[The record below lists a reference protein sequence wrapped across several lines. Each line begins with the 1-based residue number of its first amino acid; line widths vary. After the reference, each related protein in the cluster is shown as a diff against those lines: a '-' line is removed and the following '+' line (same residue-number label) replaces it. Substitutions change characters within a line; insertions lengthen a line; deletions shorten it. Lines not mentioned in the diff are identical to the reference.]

1 MVEHQ
6 HVLASIARV
15 ICHATDGPPAPS
27 VAIFL
32 AIDGPPGPSMAAM
45 DGPPDHRWSSSQKSF
60 RLVRDGPRGPP
71 CRILQSSVSCS
82 HVSFCWLRLL
92 RAQGSYSSRY
102 CFTRPNMPH
111 ACMDCLHI
119 MYDYI
124 YRYTPAYLQLPVYP
138 CMHVHAAIMASY
150 IRRLAAILLHCY
162 VAKLKV

>member
-1 MVEHQ
+1 MQEQIHD
-6 HVLASIARV
+6 
-15 ICHATDGPPAPS
+15 ICHATDGPPKIGPPGPS

-45 DGPPDHRWSSSQKSF
+45 DGPGGPSMAPWVVPPGHRWPPSRKSS
-60 RLVRDGPRGPP
+60 RLVHDDPRGPP
-71 CRILQSSVSCS
+71 CHILQSSVSCS
-82 HVSFCWLRLL
+82 HVSVCWLRLL
-92 RAQGSYSSRY
+92 HAQGSYSSSLRY

-119 MYDYI
+119 MYDYR

-150 IRRLAAILLHCY
+150 
-162 VAKLKV
+162 VD